1 MTLSLAWTATILCA
15 VAGVFAATRLVETI
29 RPAEGA
35 ATRRTALLAALAS
48 AVLLAGLAALYR
60 IEAVAEADG
69 RAVRVLS
76 EGRGEVLVQVC
87 RVITTMGDAVPAL
100 TLAGVLALW
109 LLRVPGTGYWPMLL
123 PVVVLAELLL
133 QFGYTQVFDPLT
145 LADVSP
151 GTVID
156 GSGSI
161 PSGAVARL
169 FAMFLV
175 AAMIRHRSASP
186 VEPRDWL
193 STVGS
198 CLVLLEL
205 MTRLLLGRHLLAD
218 ILGGLL
224 LGSFLALVAGLLIGL
239 APLGPVHARGRGN
252 GIGASGEN
260 GLSQR
265 GTSA

>member
-1 MTLSLAWTATILCA
+1 MLEQVEVERRGAPPLGPDQHEVGQRPQARGHNADRAGASLDAFAQGRATNGSTRRTHGWIVGERPLGLATRKETHSTVTLRSVPSRCPRPRRVGRMTLSLAWTATILCA

-48 AVLLAGLAALYR
+48 AVLLAALAALYR

-123 PVVVLAELLL
+123 PLVVLAELLL
-133 QFGYTQVFDPLT
+133 QFGYTHVFDPLT

-151 GTVID
+151 G
-156 GSGSI
+156 
-161 PSGAVARL
+161 
-169 FAMFLV
+169 
-175 AAMIRHRSASP
+175 
-186 VEPRDWL
+186 
-193 STVGS
+193 
-198 CLVLLEL
+198 
-205 MTRLLLGRHLLAD
+205 
-218 ILGGLL
+218 
-224 LGSFLALVAGLLIGL
+224 
-239 APLGPVHARGRGN
+239 
-252 GIGASGEN
+252 
-260 GLSQR
+260 
-265 GTSA
+265 